1 MGNAVRETK
10 AYLSLPRFE
19 GQRGRALATRKEV
32 AVNEQRARLLV
43 KPLIDGAIIHDSPI
57 TNLHFYMR
65 GTGLGRGLGVGAV
78 LGVPVGVGVG
88 GVNCAQYLPPVFK
101 WSPFHPP
108 QTIISLP
115 VQIAA

>member
-1 MGNAVRETK
+1 M
-10 AYLSLPRFE
+10 
-19 GQRGRALATRKEV
+19 ATREEV
-32 AVNEQRARLLV
+32 VVTEQRARLLA
-43 KPLIDGAIIHDSPI
+43 KALIDGAIIHYSPI

-78 LGVPVGVGVG
+78 LGVALGVPVGVGVG